1 MNSDPYLMR
10 DQVIESQ
17 TIKLAAGHITTLGP
31 KLVLRHCRIECHL
44 TARELVLIDVEFH
57 HCTFVAKRQLT
68 GYKFLR
74 SRFYDC
80 AFEGTFS
87 GCDFGKRQDVYEGLG
102 DMRRCSFSSARL
114 DACRFF
120 ECDVATIDFHTK
132 KPSIVF
138 REPQLRLV
146 GVDPGPISIGLQVFL
161 DVTRDQLP
169 TCSAVVDDVELA
181 AKRLRVDPEDL
192 LAFAAELDAR
202 SRPS

>member
-1 MNSDPYLMR
+1 MR

-17 TIKLAAGHITTLGP
+17 TIKLAAGHITALGP
-31 KLVLRHCRIECHL
+31 KLVLRHCTIECHL

-57 HCTFVAKRQLT
+57 NCTFIAKRQLT

-80 AFEGTFS
+80 SFEGTFS
-87 GCDFGKRQDVYEGLG
+87 GCDFGKRRDAYKGLG
-102 DMRRCSFSSARL
+102 DMHRCSFSNARL

-120 ECDVATIDFHTK
+120 ECDVATIKFPTK
-132 KPSIVF
+132 KRSVVF
-138 REPQLRLV
+138 IEPQLRLE
-146 GVDPGPISIGLQVFL
+146 GVDPGPVSIGLQVFL

-192 LAFAAELDAR
+192 LAFAAELNAR
-202 SRPS
+202 SQPS